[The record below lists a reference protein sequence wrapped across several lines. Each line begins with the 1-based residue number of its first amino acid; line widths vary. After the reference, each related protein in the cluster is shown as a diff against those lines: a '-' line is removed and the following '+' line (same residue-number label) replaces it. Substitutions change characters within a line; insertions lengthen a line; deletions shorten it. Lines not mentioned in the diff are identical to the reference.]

1 MPNRTMPDTQPIIV
15 PLLNPNETEAR
26 LVSLAVKNGKAVK
39 AGDAI
44 ATLETTK
51 STFELNTEIKG
62 YVVGLAAKPGEM
74 LNAGTTLCFIAK
86 SKDWKAPK
94 AKENKSIKAS
104 GQGVPSGLRITQPA
118 LLLAQKKG
126 VDLAALPIG
135 PIITEEQIKKVLG
148 KSFHVDATKMPENAG
163 SPDSVIVYG
172 GGGHGKAVIDLLRAV
187 GGYTLIG
194 VIDDGREP
202 GDAVLGSSVI
212 GGESALA
219 ALKDAGCKLA
229 LNAVGGIGAMSS
241 RISVFERLRKAGFD
255 FPTLIHPSAVVEP
268 SAELGA
274 GIQVFPHAYVGSDA
288 KLGFGCIINTA
299 AIISHDCMVAD
310 YVNLAPGA
318 IVAGAVHIGKGTL
331 IGMGVTINLNVR
343 VGAAARVGNGATIK
357 EDVPDGWIVRAGA
370 IWPS

>member
-1 MPNRTMPDTQPIIV
+1 MPYAQPVIV

-51 STFELNTEIKG
+51 STFELNTETKG
-62 YVVGLAAKPGEM
+62 YVAGLVAKPGEM
-74 LNAGTTLCFIAK
+74 LNAGATLCFIAK

-94 AKENKSIKAS
+94 AKENNAVNAGS
-104 GQGVPSGLRITQPA
+104 QGVPTGLRITQPA

-126 VDLAALPIG
+126 VDLTTLPIG
-135 PIITEEQIKKVLG
+135 PIITEDQIKKALG
-148 KSFHVDATKMPENAG
+148 KSSPARAFKMPKNAG
-163 SPDSVIVYG
+163 SPNSVIVYG

-194 VIDDGREP
+194 VVDDGRQP
-202 GDAVLGSSVI
+202 GEAVLDSNVL

-219 ALKDAGCKLA
+219 ILKDAGCKQA
-229 LNAVGGIGAMSS
+229 VNAVGGIGAMSS
-241 RISVFERLRKAGFD
+241 RISVFGRLRTAGFD
-255 FPTLIHPSAVVEP
+255 FPTLIHPSAVIEP
-268 SAELGA
+268 SAELGD
-274 GIQVFPHAYVGSDA
+274 GVQIFPHAYVGSEA
-288 KLGFGCIINTA
+288 KLGFGCIVNTG
-299 AIISHDCMVAD
+299 AIVSHDCVLAD

-318 IVAGAVHIGKGTL
+318 IVAGAVRIGEGTL

-357 EDVPDGWIVRAGA
+357 EDVPDGGIVRAGA